1 MGRDIISEHCRVGL
15 KDLDAV
21 RGAPDEIQTIEICF
35 EDFLAD
41 AKKALNNVYI
51 LLNPTS

>member
-21 RGAPDEIQTIEICF
+21 RGAPDEVQTIEICF

-41 AKKALNNVYI
+41 AKKALNNVCI
-51 LLNPTS
+51 RLNPTP